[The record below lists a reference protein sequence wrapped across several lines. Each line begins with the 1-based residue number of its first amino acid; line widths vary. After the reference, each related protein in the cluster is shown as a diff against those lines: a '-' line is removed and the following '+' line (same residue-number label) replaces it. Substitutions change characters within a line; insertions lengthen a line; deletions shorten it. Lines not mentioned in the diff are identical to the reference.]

1 MFLIVTKFLYRFQ
14 CLRVYLY
21 TYTHSLQRRPW
32 FQQIMCITVSIS
44 KLEDS
49 SFYLMTVWDALMTLL
64 ILAEVLLSISE
75 VW

>member
-1 MFLIVTKFLYRFQ
+1 
-14 CLRVYLY
+14 
-21 TYTHSLQRRPW
+21 
-32 FQQIMCITVSIS
+32 MCITVSIL

-49 SFYLMTVWDALMTLL
+49 SFYLMTVWDALMTLV